1 MYRIGICKIRAFN
14 IFSKNALA
22 QDANVKKVISEQ
34 TAQWSAMM
42 ERQRKEEWELLKNQT
57 HNSRDELKRLIEV
70 VQGTQVKQLQ
80 TKHDKLVLA
89 IYLLNGCVCKF
100 PFRLVFAV

>member
-1 MYRIGICKIRAFN
+1 MRYILGFN

-34 TAQWSAMM
+34 TAQWSSMI

-57 HNSRDELKRLIEV
+57 QNSREELKKLIEI
-70 VQGTQVKQLQ
+70 VQATQVKQLQ

-89 IYLLNGCVCKF
+89 IS
-100 PFRLVFAV
+100 LVEIT

>member
-1 MYRIGICKIRAFN
+1 MFSLLLLINSVEGICEICFFN

-42 ERQRKEEWELLKNQT
+42 EKQRKEEWELLKNQT
-57 HNSRDELKRLIEV
+57 QSSRDELKRLIEI
-70 VQGTQVKQLQ
+70 VQATQVKQLQ
-80 TKHDKLVLA
+80 TKHDKLV
-89 IYLLNGCVCKF
+89 CT
-100 PFRLVFAV
+100 PFV